1 MKLYLKKIT
10 LNKEDVETIYI
21 IRYSTNDQKRL
32 LNLER
37 YFISLDIG
45 ITLSFYAVT
54 IKRMSITTEKH
65 ENGPHCRH
73 ILMS

>member
-1 MKLYLKKIT
+1 MSKNSIENTMKLYLKKIT

-21 IRYSTNDQKRL
+21 ISNSNDQKRL

-37 YFISLDIG
+37 HFISLDIG

-54 IKRMSITTEKH
+54 IKRM
-65 ENGPHCRH
+65 
-73 ILMS
+73 